1 MGTTTSS
8 GGSSNTPAAVSSTP
22 TASAP
27 VSQPATQSRAAA
39 ASPKGISQCR
49 GLFDYNT
56 DDPNELS
63 FKEGD
68 IITVLQKDPSG
79 WWQGEL
85 NGKIGV
91 FPSVDWVE
99 EFGVPGSAAG
109 AGKKCRALYN
119 YTADNEFELTI
130 KPGDVLT
137 IEGDEEG
144 WYS

>member
-1 MGTTTSS
+1 M
-8 GGSSNTPAAVSSTP
+8 
-22 TASAP
+22 
-27 VSQPATQSRAAA
+27 
-39 ASPKGISQCR
+39 
-49 GLFDYNT
+49 
-56 DDPNELS
+56 
-63 FKEGD
+63 
-68 IITVLQKDPSG
+68 LQKDPSG

-109 AGKKCRALYN
+109 SGKKCRALYN

-144 WYS
+144 WYSGTNQSGQYGRYPSNYVEHL